1 MIDVACAIIR
11 NEDDRVLL
19 VQRGEIADH
28 PLRWEFPGGKIKKGE
43 SGEECIIRE
52 IREELS
58 MDIIICRRL
67 ESVVHDY
74 GNKQVNLI
82 PFVCDTLDELPF
94 LSEHNDYRW
103 LDAEEILIA
112 DLLDADI
119 LVARQYL
126 KDESKVP
133 DKQSS
138 DLVEADLTPAE
149 EGDLMDL
156 LANMM
161 SRKEAEFFAAS
172 ALENKAILHR
182 LLHYSVGSEGKLAF
196 RASWTLSKVFDR
208 YPELIYP
215 HINFIVNSLGKLEN
229 ESTERSF
236 LRILSLADLPRVDP
250 GYHGVLADHC
260 FSALKSGFSAVAV
273 KSYSMEILY
282 KLALIYP
289 GLIYELCSSIN
300 MLQGE
305 SQAGIVARG
314 RIILKKLAN
323 ISSDLLSSQQ

>member
-1 MIDVACAIIR
+1 MINVACAIIR

-19 VQRGEIADH
+19 VQRGKMTDH
-28 PLRWEFPGGKIKKGE
+28 PLKWEFPGGKIKKGE

-58 MDIIICRRL
+58 MDIVICSRL
-67 ESVVHDY
+67 GSVVHDY
-74 GNKQVNLI
+74 GHKKVNLI
-82 PFVCDTLDELPF
+82 PFICDTLDELPF

-103 LDAEEILIA
+103 LDEEEILMT

-126 KDESKVP
+126 KGEFKAP
-133 DKQSS
+133 DKQYSYG
-138 DLVEADLTPAE
+138 VEADLTPAE
-149 EGDLMDL
+149 ESDLVDL
-156 LANMM
+156 LENMM

-172 ALENKAILHR
+172 ALENKAIVHR
-182 LLHYSVGSEGKLAF
+182 LLHYSVGSEVKLAF

-208 YPELIYP
+208 YSELIYP
-215 HINFIVNSLGKLEN
+215 HMNFIVNSLGKLES

-236 LRILSLADLPRVDP
+236 LRILSLADLPKVDP

-260 FSALKSGFSAVAV
+260 FNALKSGFSAVAV
-273 KSYSMEILY
+273 KAYSMEILY

-289 GLIYELCSSIN
+289 GLIYELSSTIN

-305 SQAGIVARG
+305 SQAGIIARG